1 MGSTWVYSLQK
12 IVITTLTSKKNTR
25 NNLCSAWIPCF
36 FLVLKRFTL
45 SIVIQFFLSFFLQRR
60 RYLPRWWRDKA
71 VTASLEVFG
80 GGEIGLDRCC
90 SSCSWWY
97 DQKTCPYVFFV
108 SWVSCEFITTL
119 PPSTVSPTISFAC
132 LLHFPLRFDV
142 FEIYCHLS
150 LQKLAP
156 FLYLNTMNFS
166 RTITCCLLWF
176 DRVKMQTYN
185 IVLCFFVSW
194 VCCIYLKPTIHFA
207 SDNKLVCLSYLP

>member
-97 DQKTCPYVFFV
+97 DQKHVPTFSLFLEFLVNSSQPYHPPLFLQQLASHVFYIFLWGLMSLKFTVICPFKSLHHSYTWIQWIFPEQSLAVF
-108 SWVSCEFITTL
+108 
-119 PPSTVSPTISFAC
+119 
-132 LLHFPLRFDV
+132 
-142 FEIYCHLS
+142 
-150 LQKLAP
+150 
-156 FLYLNTMNFS
+156 
-166 RTITCCLLWF
+166 
-176 DRVKMQTYN
+176 
-185 IVLCFFVSW
+185 
-194 VCCIYLKPTIHFA
+194 
-207 SDNKLVCLSYLP
+207 SDLIE